1 MMSVKSILS
10 FQQKLPHTS
19 PHVIKS
25 VMDYVFEIEPVV
37 SFLLFHGFLIIADGI
52 PNVHFSTKK

>member
-1 MMSVKSILS
+1 MSLFIVMNVVPVESVLP
-10 FQQKLPHTS
+10 FEQKLPHAS

-37 SFLLFHGFLIIADGI
+37 SFLFFHGF
-52 PNVHFSTKK
+52 